1 MKLKD
6 IKQLSVEEI
15 SKKLRESRDEL
26 LHFNIRKSAG
36 QVENTAKIRSLRKLI
51 ARLETIKTEKA

>member
-26 LHFNIRKSAG
+26 LHLNIRKSAG

-51 ARLETIKTEKA
+51 ARLETINTQKA